1 MQEGLSEGVDVE
13 EIQSEAL
20 KIFDANQGKFN
31 DGFVRFL
38 PSGQVNRDSLSYSY
52 GSD

>member
-20 KIFDANQGKFN
+20 KIFEANQGAYN
-31 DGFVRFL
+31 DGFVRFQ
-38 PSGQVNRDSLSYSY
+38 PSGQVSRYRF
-52 GSD
+52 